1 MKITEIKVF
10 SKNLAL
16 TKPYTIAYKT
26 ITDVEN
32 VFLLITLENGIIG
45 IGAANP
51 DPQVVGESPT
61 DVLQNSQLDYFQ
73 KFIGK
78 SIKLFR
84 SMIYEIGVTFPN
96 KPGTLVLWD
105 IALHDAFAKYMN
117 MPVAAIYGQHI
128 YSLPTS
134 VTIGIMD
141 VNNTVKEATEYV
153 KLGFNVLKIKT
164 GQEVDLDIERIVKV
178 NEQFKNIKIRVDAN
192 QGYEINDLKKFINAT
207 KELGLEIIE
216 QPLLVGREKKLEEIE
231 EVFRTI
237 LVADESLKNSQ
248 SAIEFTAPPQPYGI
262 FNIKL
267 MKCGGILAALE
278 IATIAKAASINLFW
292 GCNDESI
299 VSITAALHVAF
310 ACPNTKY
317 LDLDGSFDLA
327 EDIVSGGFLLR
338 NGIMSIRDKSG
349 LGVELKNINKFN

>member
-1 MKITEIKVF
+1 MKIKNIEVF

-26 ITDVEN
+26 ITYVEN
-32 VFLLITLENGIIG
+32 VFLLITLENGIVG

-51 DPQVVGESPT
+51 DLEVVGESSS
-61 DVLQNSQLDYFQ
+61 DVLKNCQSDYFQ
-73 KFIGK
+73 KFVGK
-78 SIKLFR
+78 SIKYFR
-84 SMIYEIGVTFPN
+84 SMIYEVGTTFPN

-105 IALHDAFAKYMN
+105 IALHDTFAKYLN
-117 MPVAAIYGQHI
+117 IPVAAIYGQHI

-141 VNNTVKEATEYV
+141 VNDTVKEAEEYV
-153 KLGFNVLKIKT
+153 KLGFKVLKIKT

-178 NEQFKNIKIRVDAN
+178 NEKFSKIKIRVDAN
-192 QGYEINDLKKFINAT
+192 QGYEIKDLEKFINAT
-207 KELGLEIIE
+207 NKPGLEIIE
-216 QPLLVGREKKLEEIE
+216 QPLLVGKEAQLAQIDQQHRSM
-231 EVFRTI
+231 
-237 LVADESLKNSQ
+237 LVADESLKNSK
-248 SAIEFTAPPQPYGI
+248 SAINFTPSPQPFGI

-267 MKCGGILAALE
+267 MKCGGLIAALE
-278 IATIAKAASINLFW
+278 IATIAKAGGINLFW

-310 ACPNTKY
+310 ACTNTKY

-327 EDIVSGGFLLR
+327 EDIVSGGFLLKD
-338 NGIMSIRDKSG
+338 GMMSIRDKPG
-349 LGVELKNINKFN
+349 FGVELKHT